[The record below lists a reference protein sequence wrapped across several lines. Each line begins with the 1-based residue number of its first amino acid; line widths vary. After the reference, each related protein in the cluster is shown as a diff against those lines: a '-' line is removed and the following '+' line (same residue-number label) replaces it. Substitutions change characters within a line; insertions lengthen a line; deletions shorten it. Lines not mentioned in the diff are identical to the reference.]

1 MCGPTSVPVPLA
13 RFNST
18 TVIVE
23 GHGEPMM
30 EGSWR
35 GKRAMG
41 RRSEISRK
49 THETD
54 IRLSLELDGSG
65 TSTVETGIGFFDHM
79 LTLLARHGLFDLD
92 VHADGDLQVDG
103 HHTVEDVGI
112 CLGLALADALGEK
125 EGIRRYGSVA
135 LPMEE
140 TLVTVAVDLSGRA
153 WFVQRVSYPTEKIG
167 EFDTQQVEVFWQAV
181 AANSRINLH
190 QLLHHGDNSHH
201 IAEALFKGT
210 ARALRE
216 AVSMDPRQQGIPSS
230 KGSL

>member
-1 MCGPTSVPVPLA
+1 MCGHGSVPVGLA
-13 RFNST
+13 RFNSPS
-18 TVIVE
+18 VIVE
-23 GHGEPMM
+23 GGGGPMM
-30 EGSWR
+30 EGFSR
-35 GKRAMG
+35 GKQAMG

-54 IRLSLELDGSG
+54 IQLSLDLDGSG
-65 TSTVETGIGFFDHM
+65 SSTVETGIGFFDHM

-92 VHADGDLQVDG
+92 VQADGDLEVDG

-153 WFVQRVSYPTEKIG
+153 WFVQRVSDPTEKIG
-167 EFDTQQVEVFWQAV
+167 EFDTQLVEVFWQAV